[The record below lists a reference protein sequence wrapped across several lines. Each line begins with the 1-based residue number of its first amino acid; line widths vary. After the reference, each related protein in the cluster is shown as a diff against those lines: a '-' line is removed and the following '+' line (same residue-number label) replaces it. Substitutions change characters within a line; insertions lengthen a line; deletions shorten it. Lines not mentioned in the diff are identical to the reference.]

1 MIPSDNLGRGLI
13 KKNGEIYEF
22 QTAYPCQWA
31 NVNNFIRNICNKL
44 NEVIKDQAK
53 KIAILPEHVRMEHI
67 ESAINGIKNVP
78 IGIEKNTLK
87 ISTFNFDKSPISI
100 VSAQDDS
107 LIGKFIMS
115 LGQVFQKMPSVEL
128 YMFDLNQIVEEKEV
142 FKNYFADNY
151 QSMLLNLEQASQ
163 NTNKTHVFI
172 INGFDTFENGLSSNE
187 QKQFKDLLHD
197 IKSKQNIR
205 IVMVDAISKIK
216 TYEYE
221 DFYRT
226 NVEPTNAIWVGSGI
240 TEQFTIKS
248 STYNKETR
256 SQIPNDFGYNVKQGS
271 ATLIKLL
278 DFYTEE

>member
-1 MIPSDNLGRGLI
+1 
-13 KKNGEIYEF
+13 
-22 QTAYPCQWA
+22 
-31 NVNNFIRNICNKL
+31 
-44 NEVIKDQAK
+44 
-53 KIAILPEHVRMEHI
+53 
-67 ESAINGIKNVP
+67 
-78 IGIEKNTLK
+78 
-87 ISTFNFDKSPISI
+87 
-100 VSAQDDS
+100 
-107 LIGKFIMS
+107 MS

-163 NTNKTHVFI
+163 NTNKIHVFI

-226 NVEPTNAIWVGSGI
+226 NVEPTNAIWIGSGI